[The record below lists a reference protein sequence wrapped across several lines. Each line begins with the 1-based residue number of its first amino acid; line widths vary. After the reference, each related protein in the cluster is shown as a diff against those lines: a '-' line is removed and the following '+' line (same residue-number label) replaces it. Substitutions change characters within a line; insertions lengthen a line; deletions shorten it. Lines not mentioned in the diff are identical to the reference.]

1 MVMVPLAFFSA
12 ILILFLLSDGTVSP
26 SLAAALLVV
35 SSCVLTVIVLTEVSL
50 LAGLVVLALAGAT
63 QAATAIWF
71 PSPIT
76 LYMDNLPFILIV
88 IYTVTLAV
96 QWRFVA
102 ELRILGIVVLLVAI
116 ALVRAGITSA
126 ALYQARQILVPF
138 LVAFAAYLAV
148 RLPAKNPAYKP
159 RIDILIQFSVG
170 LAFVTC
176 IYMLIEYVWGPPL
189 NPLAAYQLNPF
200 TEHFAIIDGYLGNY
214 LFYPG
219 NTGHFIIRLG
229 GPLMD
234 PPVTGIFIG
243 GAAVIAFWQYW
254 HRRHL
259 PMLILFVA
267 STLAVLGTYA
277 RGGMLVAVVGIGFPL
292 LIRYTNRTL
301 AVTIVM
307 LVAVYIGAKI
317 GQEGS
322 SVRHYDGL
330 IAGLTRALH
339 HPFGQ
344 GLDVIGDVTKRSAG
358 VGEGESLAAI
368 PFAAIGLPAV
378 VLYLA
383 TLWGLL
389 RSASFQNWPAALGL
403 GMLLCT
409 LFTESASSLAGTV
422 VVWSFCGVGL
432 ALATKQKK
440 SLPDGVQDHR
450 HLLHRAV
457 SDQGPKARVAHTA
470 PM

>member
-1 MVMVPLAFFSA
+1 MLMVPLAFLSA
-12 ILILFLLSDGTVSP
+12 LLVLFLLSDGAVSP
-26 SLAAALLVV
+26 SLAGGLLVA
-35 SSCVLTVIVLTEVSL
+35 SSCALTVIVMTEVSL
-50 LAGLVVLALAGAT
+50 LAGLVVLALAGAA
-63 QAATAIWF
+63 QAAAAIWF

-76 LYMDNLPFILIV
+76 LYLDNLPFVLIM

-102 ELRILGIVVLLVAI
+102 ELRILGIVLLLVAI
-116 ALVRAGITSA
+116 ALIRAGITSA
-126 ALYQARQILVPF
+126 ALYQARQVLVPF
-138 LVAFAAYLAV
+138 LVAFAAFLAV
-148 RLPAKNPAYKP
+148 RLPTKNPAYKP
-159 RIDILIQFSVG
+159 RIDILIKFSVG
-170 LAFVTC
+170 LALVTC
-176 IYMLIEYVWGPPL
+176 AYMLVEYIWGPPL

-234 PPVTGIFIG
+234 PPITGIFIG

-259 PMLILFVA
+259 LMLILCVA
-267 STLAVLGTYA
+267 SILAVLGTYA

-292 LIRYTNRTL
+292 LVRYTNRTF
-301 AVTIVM
+301 AVGIVM
-307 LVAVYIGAKI
+307 IVAVYIGAKI

-322 SVRHYDGL
+322 SVRHYEGL
-330 IAGLTRALH
+330 VAGLTRAFHYPL
-339 HPFGQ
+339 GQ
-344 GLDVIGDVTKRSAG
+344 GLDAIGDVTKRSTG
-358 VGEGESLAAI
+358 TGEGESLAAI

-378 VLYLA
+378 MLYLA
-383 TLWGLL
+383 ALWGLL
-389 RSASFQNWPAALGL
+389 RSASIQNWPAALGL
-403 GMLLCT
+403 SMLLCT

-432 ALATKQKK
+432 ALAAKRAPL
-440 SLPDGVQDHR
+440 SYGLRNHR
-450 HLLHRAV
+450 HLLHRTV
-457 SDQGPKARVAHTA
+457 FGQA
-470 PM
+470 P